1 MADEYYDNDEAE
13 TYEESKPKRNG
24 LREQLEAV
32 LAEKK
37 ALEAEVNALKGQ
49 ARERT
54 VSEVLT
60 AKGVNPKVAKFIP
73 PDVEG
78 NEAVELWLTENAD
91 VFGFTV
97 NDAELTPQSNI
108 SEEEVTENKR
118 LQNLN
123 QYASTPSKV
132 QDIEARL
139 ANATSEAEIKEI
151 WAEAAQYFL

>member
-1 MADEYYDNDEAE
+1 MADEYYDNDEA
-13 TYEESKPKRNG
+13 TDYEESKPKRNG

-37 ALEAEVNALKGQ
+37 ALEAEIGALKGQ
-49 ARERT
+49 VRERT

-73 PDVEG
+73 TEVEG
-78 NEAVELWLTENAD
+78 TEAIESWLVENAD

-97 NDAELTPQSNI
+97 NDEELTPKSNV
-108 SEEEVTENKR
+108 SAEEVTETKR